1 MYKINNNI
9 FNNITISMPNKNDEM
24 CWVKLGTS
32 SNISSDSHLG
42 RLALPWQQGFRRIRS
57 LAAQRRVTSMANQ
70 AP

>member
-32 SNISSDSHLG
+32 SNISSG